1 MHQTRNWTNLGEAR
15 RRKDSLTRVQC
26 IIVGFALTDAA
37 IIGERADVVWAMP
50 QTASFYAALGLPV
63 NLRGVHFDRLA
74 ATAER
79 HSGEPVVIV
88 QGEIRNST
96 TDIADVP
103 PLRLAIRNAEHQE
116 IYSWTAAPARER
128 LSAGHRLAFRSEVN
142 LPPPDTRDVV
152 VRFIDRENTF

>member
-74 ATAER
+74 ATDER

-103 PLRLAIRNAEHQE
+103 PLRFAIRNAEHQE

-128 LSAGHRLAFRSEVN
+128 LSARHRLAFRSELT

>member
-1 MHQTRNWTNLGEAR
+1 M
-15 RRKDSLTRVQC
+15 QC
-26 IIVGFALTDAA
+26 IILGFALTDAA

-63 NLRGVHFDRLA
+63 NLRGVHFDHLA

-79 HSGEPVVIV
+79 HDGERVLIV

-96 TDIADVP
+96 TDIADVS
-103 PLRLAIRNAEHQE
+103 PLRFAIRNAEHQE

-128 LSAGHRLAFRSEVN
+128 LSAGHRLGFRSE
-142 LPPPDTRDVV
+142 LT
-152 VRFIDRENTF
+152 